1 MTEGKVEI
9 FLSYKEPENKNLLWL
24 RPHVGCCA
32 EGYDLLY
39 FGACGWLPL
48 IHPPHP
54 APHHMHMHDC
64 KPLPPCK
71 PAPPREPKCNCEDP
85 NEPKPYL

>member
-24 RPHVGCCA
+24 RPHVGCHA

-39 FGACGWLPL
+39 FGACGWAPL
-48 IHPPHP
+48 IHPPHEPPRPHCVPCNP
-54 APHHMHMHDC
+54 APQC
-64 KPLPPCK
+64 PP
-71 PAPPREPKCNCEDP
+71 PPPMEHKRCNCED